1 MATTTF
7 TYASQ
12 ANFKDYF
19 PHLVSMSDN
28 KTPVYNFNQLFT
40 HGGFELYEADNTGLV
55 EVLFKDGQDLTP
67 YQKTENYTDATTNT
81 NEAVDI
87 VETAIDVVD
96 SSVFAYGDIIRIDSE
111 KMLITNI
118 SSNTITVERG
128 FLGTT
133 TATHSTATDIY
144 IGVTW
149 TEENQWLYNAG
160 CDALLFYANSIDPN
174 NLAMESGSDY
184 QEFMNNQ
191 LYRASMELN
200 NMLDGRFPNPIPKSF
215 IHSSDPSNDTPE
227 YDAILIKLTC
237 YMAAVNLLRASGEF
251 EQADIIQEQ
260 VSNIDGTGMVDKLN
274 AGEYKLSFEIDKTDS
289 TGDVI
294 EVTNTGSMHLVETYG
309 QWTGRHYDR
318 VQLICT
324 TAGAYGTARM
334 TIKTFDGNT
343 LYGSEQLGFE
353 VTGGLD
359 HIGNGIYVRF
369 EGNAM
374 AENDRWDI
382 EVRNYTL
389 KQSNSQGT
397 RSVDAIRND
406 LSPSK
411 VIRRK
416 RIY

>member
-7 TYASQ
+7 TYATQ
-12 ANFKDYF
+12 TNFKDYF

-28 KTPVYNFNQLFT
+28 KNPIYNW
-40 HGGFELYEADNTGLV
+40 EATAVSNRYVAHNTGFIGG
-55 EVLFKDGQDLTP
+55 LFVDGAEQGSAQSGISDVDSAGDWF
-67 YQKTENYTDATTNT
+67 YDSGTDALYYFN
-81 NEAVDI
+81 
-87 VETAIDVVD
+87 
-96 SSVFAYGDIIRIDSE
+96 S
-111 KMLITNI
+111 
-118 SSNTITVERG
+118 SSN
-128 FLGTT
+128 
-133 TATHSTATDIY
+133 
-144 IGVTW
+144 
-149 TEENQWLYNAG
+149 
-160 CDALLFYANSIDPN
+160 PN
-174 NLAMESGSDY
+174 NLVMESGSDF
-184 QEFMNNQ
+184 QTFMNNQ